1 MDFVDN
7 NIQKVQV
14 QPEDQVYAR
23 NEDIKVY
30 GKLVSMSTENVV
42 ADSEQIWDETLKKNQ
57 SDINSLTQSKFGEYL
72 PLTGGHIYGN
82 LSVAGRVDLY
92 GPLTLGDSLNIEE
105 NDFVFEGANNESL
118 TINSNGLT
126 YAFTEN
132 QSQGFNVKEGDAR
145 LNNITVIPKENND
158 TDRSV
163 SYVSPGM
170 ITVDDGN
177 NSANFTPTSIELGL
191 GDSNDE
197 THVTAKTINTNKVF
211 LTQKKAQGTV
221 TVDTS
226 ITPNL
231 IRLHQTPGRVTTIQP
246 TGIISPM
253 FQLVG
258 GTDQNVLL
266 GDGTTTGKLVK
277 DIRVNQDNVDKK
289 NTLLLMLQYID
300 GTALGTEFPAATKEL
315 AGLMTAADKTKLDDV
330 PNIYAEK
337 SKTISNITV
346 GNRPNKRGLYIA
358 IDYADRTNPGTTV
371 NIPNATTASD
381 GCMSYEDKN
390 KLDNIENTYLSLSG
404 GTLTGTLRLNDINSN
419 ENGLDINNVN
429 GIQSVDQDK
438 VSTPE
443 VWTTNGNSIPL
454 NIANG
459 IAKLD
464 QNGNIPLKNLGNI
477 DTQIALVVDKLP
489 TTDIKTNKIYLVR
502 KSETGQDNAYVEY
515 VYINNSW
522 EKLGEYTP
530 SIDLSEYSLKSQTV
544 SSAAFVANSGNTQL
558 QLTNA
563 NGSKSSVYV
572 PIAETPGVSSS
583 GQLTSGQ
590 NGFMSVSDKVKL
602 NGIAE
607 SANNY
612 VLKKATASDLGGIK
626 IGFTENSSSKNY
638 PVTLDLNDEA
648 YVHVPWT
655 DTQTDISNCVK
666 NNEDGIINGDLT
678 VNGNLST
685 SDADIV
691 INNGKLELH
700 SASDGIK
707 FVDNEDSVYISTVNG
722 SANEY
727 FATDGSIQ
735 TIPNSYLPLSG
746 GTVTGGITVDG
757 AINTKSNITTDGT
770 VTAKGF
776 VSKTV
781 KNNPYEV
788 WACNGSSI
796 NLKTIIAATAVYVH
810 GSIVESIAGSINSG
824 MTIDDPDAII
834 FNKATGSFVAKKGNA
849 YYKYWNIIDNL
860 LINNYSNYGIFT
872 ANKGIVPY
880 HNQLYRFANDNA
892 NIYIANNTGSVPIL
906 DIYIN

>member
-14 QPEDQVYAR
+14 QPEDQIYAK

-42 ADSEQIWDETLKKNQ
+42 ADSEQIWDKGLKKNQ
-57 SDINSLTQSKFGEYL
+57 SDINSVTQSKFGQYL
-72 PLTGGHIYGN
+72 PLAGGRIDGD
-82 LSVAGRVDLY
+82 LGVTGRVDLG
-92 GPLTLGDSLNIEE
+92 GPLEIGLG
-105 NDFVFEGANNESL
+105 
-118 TINSNGLT
+118 IN
-126 YAFTEN
+126 
-132 QSQGFNVKEGDAR
+132 AR
-145 LNNITVIPKENND
+145 T
-158 TDRSV
+158 
-163 SYVSPGM
+163 

-258 GTDQNVLL
+258 GTDQDVLL
-266 GDGTTTGKLVK
+266 GDGSTTDRLIKDVTAGAIQSEYNFNFTTTGN
-277 DIRVNQDNVDKK
+277 VNNFVTIK
-289 NTLLLMLQYID
+289 
-300 GTALGTEFPAATKEL
+300 AATSTT
-315 AGLMTAADKTKLDDV
+315 AGVMTAADKTKLDDV

-371 NIPNATTASD
+371 NIPNATTTSD

-390 KLDNIENTYLSLSG
+390 KLDNIENTYLPLSG
-404 GTLTGTLRLNDINSN
+404 GTLTGTLRLNDINSD

-429 GIQSVDQDK
+429 GIQSVDKHK

-489 TTDIKTNKIYLVR
+489 TTDIKTNKIYLV
-502 KSETGQDNAYVEY
+502 KKGKTGEDNAYVEY

-530 SIDLSEYSLKSQTV
+530 SIDLTGYSLKSQTV

-563 NGSKSSVYV
+563 DGSKSSVYV
-572 PIAETPGVSSS
+572 PTAEVPGVSSS

-590 NGFMSVSDKVKL
+590 NGFMSVSDKIKL
-602 NGIAE
+602 KGIAE

-612 VLKKATASDLGGIK
+612 VLKKATSSDLGGIK
-626 IGFTENSSSKNY
+626 IGFNANNTSKNY
-638 PVTLDLNDEA
+638 PITLDANNKA

-666 NNEDGIINGDLT
+666 NDEDGIINGDLT

-700 SASDGIK
+700 SGSDGIK
-707 FVDNEDSVYISTVNG
+707 FVDNEDSTYISTANG

-727 FATDGSIQ
+727 FATDGTIQ
-735 TIPNSYLPLSG
+735 TISNSYLPLSG

-776 VSKTV
+776 VSKTE
-781 KNNPYEV
+781 KNQHEV
-788 WACNGSSI
+788 WACNGGSI

-810 GSIVESIAGSINSG
+810 GSIVESIASGSINSTV
-824 MTIDDPDAII
+824 TIEDPDAIV

-849 YYKYWNIIDNL
+849 YYRYWSTIDNL
-860 LINNYSNYGIFT
+860 LISDSDKYGTFT
-872 ANKGIVPY
+872 SKRGTVPY
-880 HNQLYRFANDNA
+880 NNQLYTFANDN
-892 NIYIANNTGSVPIL
+892 NIYIANNTGSVSIL
-906 DIYIN
+906 DVY

>member
-1 MDFVDN
+1 
-7 NIQKVQV
+7 
-14 QPEDQVYAR
+14 
-23 NEDIKVY
+23 
-30 GKLVSMSTENVV
+30 MSTENVV
-42 ADSEQIWDETLKKNQ
+42 ADSEQIWDKGLKKNQ
-57 SDINSLTQSKFGEYL
+57 SDINSVTQSKFGQYL
-72 PLTGGHIYGN
+72 PLAGGRIDGD
-82 LSVAGRVDLY
+82 LGVTGRVDLG
-92 GPLTLGDSLNIEE
+92 GPLEIGLG
-105 NDFVFEGANNESL
+105 
-118 TINSNGLT
+118 IN
-126 YAFTEN
+126 
-132 QSQGFNVKEGDAR
+132 AR
-145 LNNITVIPKENND
+145 T
-158 TDRSV
+158 
-163 SYVSPGM
+163 

-258 GTDQNVLL
+258 GTDQDVLL
-266 GDGTTTGKLVK
+266 GDGSTTDRLIKDVTAGAIQSEYNFNFITTGN
-277 DIRVNQDNVDKK
+277 VNNFVTIK
-289 NTLLLMLQYID
+289 
-300 GTALGTEFPAATKEL
+300 AATSTT
-315 AGLMTAADKTKLDDV
+315 AGVMTAADKTKLDDV

-371 NIPNATTASD
+371 NIPNATTTSD

-390 KLDNIENTYLSLSG
+390 KLDNIENTYLPLSG
-404 GTLTGTLRLNDINSN
+404 GTLTGALRLNDINSD

-429 GIQSVDQDK
+429 GIQSVDEDK

-464 QNGNIPLKNLGNI
+464 QNGNIPLENLGNL

-502 KSETGQDNAYVEY
+502 KNEPGQDNAYVEY

-590 NGFMSVSDKVKL
+590 NGFMSVSDKIKL

-612 VLKKATASDLGGIK
+612 VLKKATSSDLGGIK
-626 IGFTENSSSKNY
+626 IGFNANNTSKNY
-638 PVTLDLNDEA
+638 PITLDANNKA

-666 NNEDGIINGDLT
+666 NDEDGIINGDLT

-700 SASDGIK
+700 SGSDGIK
-707 FVDNEDSVYISTVNG
+707 FVDNEDSTYISTVNG

-727 FATDGSIQ
+727 FATDGTIQ
-735 TIPNSYLPLSG
+735 TISNSYLPLSG

-776 VSKTV
+776 VSKTE
-781 KNNPYEV
+781 KNPHEV
-788 WACNGSSI
+788 WACNGNSI

-810 GSIVESIAGSINSG
+810 GSIVESIAKSINLTV
-824 MTIDDPDAII
+824 TIEDPDAIV
-834 FNKATGSFVAKKGNA
+834 FNKATGSFVAKKGDA
-849 YYKYWNIIDNL
+849 YYRYWSTIDNL
-860 LINNYSNYGIFT
+860 LISDSDKYGTFT
-872 ANKGIVPY
+872 SKRGTVPY
-880 HNQLYRFANDNA
+880 HNQLYTFANDN
-892 NIYIANNTGSVPIL
+892 NIYIANNTGSVSIL
-906 DIYIN
+906 DVY

>member
-42 ADSEQIWDETLKKNQ
+42 ADSEQIWDKGLKKNQ
-57 SDINSLTQSKFGEYL
+57 SDINSVTQSKFGQYL
-72 PLTGGHIYGN
+72 PLAGGRIDGD
-82 LSVAGRVDLY
+82 LGVTGRVDLG
-92 GPLTLGDSLNIEE
+92 GPLEIGLG
-105 NDFVFEGANNESL
+105 
-118 TINSNGLT
+118 IN
-126 YAFTEN
+126 
-132 QSQGFNVKEGDAR
+132 AR
-145 LNNITVIPKENND
+145 T
-158 TDRSV
+158 
-163 SYVSPGM
+163 

-253 FQLVG
+253 FQLVD

-266 GDGTTTGKLVK
+266 GDGSTTDRLIKDVTAAAIQSEYNFNFITTGN
-277 DIRVNQDNVDKK
+277 VNNFVTIK
-289 NTLLLMLQYID
+289 
-300 GTALGTEFPAATKEL
+300 AATSTT
-315 AGLMTAADKTKLDDV
+315 AGVMTAA
-330 PNIYAEK
+330 
-337 SKTISNITV
+337 
-346 GNRPNKRGLYIA
+346 
-358 IDYADRTNPGTTV
+358 
-371 NIPNATTASD
+371 
-381 GCMSYEDKN
+381 DKN
-390 KLDNIENTYLSLSG
+390 KLDNIENTYLPLSG
-404 GTLTGTLRLNDINSN
+404 GTLTGTLRLNDINSD

-464 QNGNIPLKNLGNI
+464 QNGNIPLENLGNL
-477 DTQIALVVDKLP
+477 DTQIALVVNQLP

-502 KSETGQDNAYVEY
+502 KNETGEDNAYIEY
-515 VYINNSW
+515 VYINGSW

-602 NGIAE
+602 DGIAE

-626 IGFTENSSSKNY
+626 IGFTENSSSKDY
-638 PVTLDLNDEA
+638 PVTLNSNDKA

-666 NNEDGIINGDLT
+666 TDESSTINADVT
-678 VNGNLST
+678 VNGKISST
-685 SDADIV
+685 DANIV
-691 INNGKLELH
+691 INSGKLELH
-700 SASDGIK
+700 EGSNGINFIGGDDSSYISASGGK
-707 FVDNEDSVYISTVNG
+707 S
-722 SANEY
+722 NEY

-776 VSKTV
+776 VSKTE
-781 KNNPYEV
+781 KNPHEV
-788 WACNGSSI
+788 WACNGGSI
-796 NLKTIIAATAVYVH
+796 NLKTLIAATAVYVH
-810 GSIVESIAGSINSG
+810 GSIVESIAGSINSTV
-824 MTIDDPDAII
+824 TIEDPDAII
-834 FNKATGSFVAKKGNA
+834 FNKATGSFVAKKGNG
-849 YYKYWNIIDNL
+849 YYRYWSVIDNL
-860 LINNYSNYGIFT
+860 LISDSDKYGFLT
-872 ANKGIVPY
+872 TKRGIVPY
-880 HNQLYRFANDNA
+880 HKQLYMFANDNV
-892 NIYIANNTGSVPIL
+892 NIYIANNTGSVSIL
-906 DIYIN
+906 DVYIN

>member
-7 NIQKVQV
+7 NIQKVQM
-14 QPEDQVYAR
+14 QPKDQVYAR

-42 ADSEQIWDETLKKNQ
+42 ADSEQIWDKGLKKNQ
-57 SDINSLTQSKFGEYL
+57 SYINSVTQSKFGEYL
-72 PLTGGHIYGN
+72 PLAGGRIDGN
-82 LSVAGRVDLY
+82 LGVTGRVDLG
-92 GPLTLGDSLNIEE
+92 GPLEIGLG
-105 NDFVFEGANNESL
+105 
-118 TINSNGLT
+118 IN
-126 YAFTEN
+126 
-132 QSQGFNVKEGDAR
+132 AR
-145 LNNITVIPKENND
+145 T
-158 TDRSV
+158 
-163 SYVSPGM
+163 

-191 GDSNDE
+191 GDSNVN
-197 THVTAKTINTNKVF
+197 THISAQEIITDKISVTAALPSIIYDV
-211 LTQKKAQGTV
+211 
-221 TVDTS
+221 S
-226 ITPNL
+226 ITSDRIQISKGSDTLEYTIIRPSGILTNGS
-231 IRLHQTPGRVTTIQP
+231 IRLKN
-246 TGIISPM
+246 
-253 FQLVG
+253 
-258 GTDQNVLL
+258 GTDQDVLL
-266 GDGTTTGKLVK
+266 GDGSTTDRLIKDVTAAAIQSEYNFDFITTGN
-277 DIRVNQDNVDKK
+277 VNKFVTIK
-289 NTLLLMLQYID
+289 
-300 GTALGTEFPAATKEL
+300 AATSTT
-315 AGLMTAADKTKLDDV
+315 AGVMTAADKKALD
-330 PNIYAEK
+330 
-337 SKTISNITV
+337 
-346 GNRPNKRGLYIA
+346 
-358 IDYADRTNPGTTV
+358 
-371 NIPNATTASD
+371 NIPNTYANKNEAITNITITQNENTSGIEMFCDYAGSRVGEMTAIDNATSTVD
-381 GCMSYEDKN
+381 GLMSSEDKV
-390 KLDNIENTYLSLSG
+390 KLDNVAKTYLPLSG
-404 GTLTGTLRLNDINSN
+404 GTLTGTLRLNDINSD

-438 VSTPE
+438 VLTPE

-502 KSETGQDNAYVEY
+502 KNETGQDNAYIEY

-522 EKLGEYTP
+522 EKFGEYTP

-544 SSAAFVANSGNTQL
+544 SQAAFVANSGNTQL

-583 GQLTSGQ
+583 GQLISGQ

-602 NGIAE
+602 DGIAE

-638 PVTLDLNDEA
+638 PVTLDLNGEA

-666 NNEDGIINGDLT
+666 NDEDGIINGDLT

-685 SDADIV
+685 SNADIV
-691 INNGKLELH
+691 IDSGKLELH

-707 FVDNEDSVYISTVNG
+707 FVSNEDSVYISKING

-735 TIPNSYLPLSG
+735 TIQNNYLPLSG
-746 GTVTGGITVDG
+746 GTVTGGITVNG

-776 VSKTV
+776 VSKTE
-781 KNNPYEV
+781 KNPHEV
-788 WACNGSSI
+788 WACNGGSI
-796 NLKTIIAATAVYVH
+796 NLKTIIASTAVYVH
-810 GSIVESIAGSINSG
+810 GSIVESIAGSINLG
-824 MTIDDPDAII
+824 VTIEDPDAII
-834 FNKATGSFVAKKGNA
+834 FNKATGSFVAKKNNG
-849 YYKYWNIIDNL
+849 YYRYWNTVDNL
-860 LINNYSNYGIFT
+860 LINDQHKYGTFV
-872 ANKGIVPY
+872 ASRGIVPY
-880 HNQLYRFANDNA
+880 HKQLYIFANDNA
-892 NIYIANNTGSVPIL
+892 NIYIADNTGSISTL

>member
-42 ADSEQIWDETLKKNQ
+42 ADSEQIWDKGLKKNQ
-57 SDINSLTQSKFGEYL
+57 SDINSVTQSKFGQYL
-72 PLTGGHIYGN
+72 PLAGGRIDGD
-82 LSVAGRVDLY
+82 LGVTGRVDLG
-92 GPLTLGDSLNIEE
+92 GPLEIGLG
-105 NDFVFEGANNESL
+105 
-118 TINSNGLT
+118 INAST
-126 YAFTEN
+126 
-132 QSQGFNVKEGDAR
+132 
-145 LNNITVIPKENND
+145 
-158 TDRSV
+158 
-163 SYVSPGM
+163 

-258 GTDQNVLL
+258 GTDQDVLL
-266 GDGTTTGKLVK
+266 GDGSTTDRLIKDVTAGAIQSEYNFNFITTGN
-277 DIRVNQDNVDKK
+277 VNNFVTIK
-289 NTLLLMLQYID
+289 
-300 GTALGTEFPAATKEL
+300 AATSTT
-315 AGLMTAADKTKLDDV
+315 AGVMTAADKTKLDDV

-371 NIPNATTASD
+371 NIPNATTTSD

-390 KLDNIENTYLSLSG
+390 KLDNIENTYLPLSG
-404 GTLTGTLRLNDINSN
+404 GTLTGTLRLNDINSD

-429 GIQSVDQDK
+429 GIQSVDNDK

-443 VWTTNGNSIPL
+443 VWATNGNSIPL

-464 QNGNIPLKNLGNI
+464 QNGNIPLENLGNL

-502 KSETGQDNAYVEY
+502 KNEPGQDNAYVEY

-590 NGFMSVSDKVKL
+590 NGFMSVSDKIKL

-612 VLKKATASDLGGIK
+612 VLKKATSSDLGGIK
-626 IGFTENSSSKNY
+626 IGFNANNTSKNY
-638 PVTLDLNDEA
+638 PITLDANDKA

-666 NNEDGIINGDLT
+666 TDQSSTINADVT
-678 VNGNLST
+678 VNGKISST
-685 SDADIV
+685 DANIV
-691 INNGKLELH
+691 INSGKLELH
-700 SASDGIK
+700 EGSYGINFTGGDK
-707 FVDNEDSVYISTVNG
+707 SSYISALG
-722 SANEY
+722 GKSNEY
-727 FATDGSIQ
+727 FATDGTIQ

-776 VSKTV
+776 VSKTE
-781 KNNPYEV
+781 KKQHEV
-788 WACNGSSI
+788 WACNGNSI
-796 NLKTIIAATAVYVH
+796 NLKTLIAATAVYVH
-810 GSIVESIAGSINSG
+810 GSIVESIASGSINS
-824 MTIDDPDAII
+824 TVTVEDPDAIV
-834 FNKATGSFVAKKGNA
+834 FNKATGSFLAKKGNG
-849 YYKYWNIIDNL
+849 YYRYWSTIDNL
-860 LINNYSNYGIFT
+860 LISYSNKYGTFT
-872 ANKGIVPY
+872 SKRGTVPY
-880 HNQLYRFANDNA
+880 HNQLYMFANDN
-892 NIYIANNTGSVPIL
+892 NIYIANNTGSVSIL

>member
-14 QPEDQVYAR
+14 QPEDQIYAK

-42 ADSEQIWDETLKKNQ
+42 ADSEQIWDKGLKKNQ
-57 SDINSLTQSKFGEYL
+57 SDINSVTQSKFGQYL
-72 PLTGGHIYGN
+72 PLAGGRIDGD
-82 LSVAGRVDLY
+82 LGVTGRVDLG
-92 GPLTLGDSLNIEE
+92 GPLEIGLG
-105 NDFVFEGANNESL
+105 
-118 TINSNGLT
+118 IN
-126 YAFTEN
+126 
-132 QSQGFNVKEGDAR
+132 AR
-145 LNNITVIPKENND
+145 T
-158 TDRSV
+158 
-163 SYVSPGM
+163 

-197 THVTAKTINTNKVF
+197 THVTAKTINTNEV
-211 LTQKKAQGTV
+211 LLRQSKAHGTATIV
-221 TVDTS
+221 TSV
-226 ITPNL
+226 TPGL
-231 IRLHQTPGRVTTIQP
+231 IKLSQTPGSARHVTTIQP
-246 TGIISPM
+246 IGISSAM
-253 FQLVG
+253 FKVTD
-258 GTDQNVLL
+258 GTDQDVLL
-266 GDGTTTGKLVK
+266 GDGSTTDRLIKDVTAAAIQSEYNFNFITTGS
-277 DIRVNQDNVDKK
+277 VNKFVTIK
-289 NTLLLMLQYID
+289 
-300 GTALGTEFPAATKEL
+300 AATSTT
-315 AGLMTAADKTKLDDV
+315 AGVMTAADKTKLDDV

-371 NIPNATTASD
+371 NIPNATTTSD

-390 KLDNIENTYLSLSG
+390 KLDNIENTYLPLSG
-404 GTLTGTLRLNDINSN
+404 GTLTGALRLNDISSD

-502 KSETGQDNAYVEY
+502 KNEPGQDNAYVEY

-590 NGFMSVSDKVKL
+590 NGFMSVSDKIKL
-602 NGIAE
+602 NGIEE

-612 VLKKATASDLGGIK
+612 VLKKATSSDLGGIK
-626 IGFTENSSSKNY
+626 IGFNADNTSKNY
-638 PVTLDLNDEA
+638 PITLNANNKA

-666 NNEDGIINGDLT
+666 NDEDGIINGDLT

-700 SASDGIK
+700 SGSDGIK
-707 FVDNEDSVYISTVNG
+707 FVNNEDSTYISTVNG

-727 FATDGSIQ
+727 FATDGTIQ
-735 TIPNSYLPLSG
+735 TISNSYLPLSG

-776 VSKTV
+776 VSKTE
-781 KNNPYEV
+781 KNPHEV
-788 WACNGSSI
+788 WACNGNSI
-796 NLKTIIAATAVYVH
+796 NLKTLIAATAVYVH
-810 GSIVESIAGSINSG
+810 GSIVESIASGSINSVV
-824 MTIDDPDAII
+824 TIEDPDAIV
-834 FNKATGSFVAKKGNA
+834 FNKATGSFLAKKGNE
-849 YYKYWNIIDNL
+849 YYRYWETIDNL
-860 LINNYSNYGIFT
+860 LISDSDKYGFLT
-872 ANKGIVPY
+872 TKRGTVPY
-880 HNQLYRFANDNA
+880 HKQLYIFANDNV
-892 NIYIANNTGSVPIL
+892 NIYIANNTGSVSIL
-906 DIYIN
+906 DVYIN

>member
-14 QPEDQVYAR
+14 QPKDQVYAR

-42 ADSEQIWDETLKKNQ
+42 ADSEQIWDKGLKKNQ
-57 SDINSLTQSKFGEYL
+57 SDINYVTQSKFGQYL
-72 PLTGGHIYGN
+72 PLAGGRIDGD
-82 LSVAGRVDLY
+82 LGVTGRVDLG
-92 GPLTLGDSLNIEE
+92 GPLEIGLG
-105 NDFVFEGANNESL
+105 
-118 TINSNGLT
+118 IN
-126 YAFTEN
+126 
-132 QSQGFNVKEGDAR
+132 AR
-145 LNNITVIPKENND
+145 T
-158 TDRSV
+158 
-163 SYVSPGM
+163 

-177 NSANFTPTSIELGL
+177 NSANFTPTSIELSM
-191 GDSNDE
+191 GDDSVD

-231 IRLHQTPGRVTTIQP
+231 IRLHQTPGGITTIQP

-253 FQLVG
+253 FKLAG
-258 GTDQNVLL
+258 GTDKQVLL
-266 GDGTTTGKLVK
+266 GDGGTTDRLIKDVTAAAIQSEYNFDFITTGNVNNFVTIKGATTT
-277 DIRVNQDNVDKK
+277 
-289 NTLLLMLQYID
+289 
-300 GTALGTEFPAATKEL
+300 TAGV
-315 AGLMTAADKTKLDDV
+315 MTAADKTKLDDV

-371 NIPNATTASD
+371 NIPNATTTSD

-390 KLDNIENTYLSLSG
+390 RLDNIKYTYLPLSG
-404 GTLTGTLRLNDINSN
+404 GTLTGTLRLNDINSD

-438 VSTPE
+438 VLTPE
-443 VWTTNGNSIPL
+443 VWTTDGNSIPL

-502 KSETGQDNAYVEY
+502 KSETGEDNAYIEY

-530 SIDLSEYSLKSQTV
+530 SIDLSKYSLKSQTV
-544 SSAAFVANSGNTQL
+544 SSATFVVNSGNTQL

-563 NGSKSSVYV
+563 DNSKNTISV
-572 PIAETPGVSSS
+572 PLAEGPDISADH
-583 GQLTSGQ
+583 LTRGQ
-590 NGFMSVSDKVKL
+590 NGFMSASDKTKL
-602 NGIAE
+602 DGIDE

-612 VLKKATASDLGGIK
+612 VLKKATSSDLGGIK
-626 IGFTENSSSKNY
+626 IGFTGNSSSKNY
-638 PVTLDLNDEA
+638 PVTLDSNDEA

-666 NNEDGIINGDLT
+666 TDQSSTINADVT
-678 VNGNLST
+678 VNGKISST
-685 SDADIV
+685 DADIV
-691 INNGKLELH
+691 IDSGILILHEGSNGINFTGGDD
-700 SASDGIK
+700 STYIAASGGK
-707 FVDNEDSVYISTVNG
+707 S
-722 SANEY
+722 NEY
-727 FATDGSIQ
+727 FAADGSIQ

-746 GTVTGGITVDG
+746 GTVTGGITVNG

-776 VSKTV
+776 VSKTE
-781 KNNPYEV
+781 KNPHEV
-788 WACNGSSI
+788 WACNGGSI

-810 GSIVESIAGSINSG
+810 GSIVESIAGSINQTI
-824 MTIDDPDAII
+824 TIDDPDAII
-834 FNKATGSFVAKKGNA
+834 FNKATGSFVAKRDNG
-849 YYKYWNIIDNL
+849 YYRYWNTINNL
-860 LINNYSNYGIFT
+860 LISSSDKYGTFIAKLGT
-872 ANKGIVPY
+872 VPY
-880 HNQLYRFANDNA
+880 HKQLYIFDNDNA
-892 NIYIANNTGSVPIL
+892 NIYIADNTGSVPTL
-906 DIYIN
+906 DIYVN

>member
-42 ADSEQIWDETLKKNQ
+42 ADSEQIWDKGLKKNQ
-57 SDINSLTQSKFGEYL
+57 SDINSVTQSKFGQYL
-72 PLTGGHIYGN
+72 PLTGGRIDGN
-82 LSVAGRVDLY
+82 LGVTGRVDLG
-92 GPLTLGDSLNIEE
+92 GPLEIGLG
-105 NDFVFEGANNESL
+105 
-118 TINSNGLT
+118 IN
-126 YAFTEN
+126 
-132 QSQGFNVKEGDAR
+132 AR
-145 LNNITVIPKENND
+145 T
-158 TDRSV
+158 
-163 SYVSPGM
+163 

-253 FQLVG
+253 FQLDG
-258 GTDQNVLL
+258 GTDQDVLL
-266 GDGTTTGKLVK
+266 GDGSTTDRLIKDVTAGAIQSEYNFNFITTGN
-277 DIRVNQDNVDKK
+277 VNNFVTIK
-289 NTLLLMLQYID
+289 
-300 GTALGTEFPAATKEL
+300 AATSTT
-315 AGLMTAADKTKLDDV
+315 AGVMTAADKTKLDDV

-371 NIPNATTASD
+371 NIPNATTTSD

-390 KLDNIENTYLSLSG
+390 KLDNIENTYLPLSG
-404 GTLTGTLRLNDINSN
+404 GTLTGALRLNDINSD

-429 GIQSVDQDK
+429 GIQSVDEDK

-464 QNGNIPLKNLGNI
+464 QNGNIPLENLGNL

-502 KSETGQDNAYVEY
+502 KNEPGQDNAYVEY

-590 NGFMSVSDKVKL
+590 NGFMSVSDKIKL

-612 VLKKATASDLGGIK
+612 VLKKATSSDLGGIK
-626 IGFTENSSSKNY
+626 IGFNADNTSKNY
-638 PVTLDLNDEA
+638 PITLDANNKA

-666 NNEDGIINGDLT
+666 NDEDGIINGDLT

-700 SASDGIK
+700 SGSDGIK
-707 FVDNEDSVYISTVNG
+707 FVDNEDSTYISTVNG

-727 FATDGSIQ
+727 FATDGTIQ
-735 TIPNSYLPLSG
+735 TISNSYLPLSG

-776 VSKTV
+776 VSKTE
-781 KNNPYEV
+781 KNQHEV
-788 WACNGSSI
+788 WACNGGSI

-810 GSIVESIAGSINSG
+810 GSIVESIAKSINLTV
-824 MTIDDPDAII
+824 TIEDPDAIV
-834 FNKATGSFVAKKGNA
+834 FNKATGSFVAKKGDA
-849 YYKYWNIIDNL
+849 YYRYWSTIDNL
-860 LINNYSNYGIFT
+860 LISDSDKYGTFT
-872 ANKGIVPY
+872 SKRGTVPY
-880 HNQLYRFANDNA
+880 HNQLYTFANDN
-892 NIYIANNTGSVPIL
+892 NIYIANNTGSVSIL
-906 DIYIN
+906 DVY

>member
-42 ADSEQIWDETLKKNQ
+42 ADSEQIWDKGLKKNQ
-57 SDINSLTQSKFGEYL
+57 SDINSVTQSKFGQYL
-72 PLTGGHIYGN
+72 PLAGGRIDGD
-82 LSVAGRVDLY
+82 LGVTGRVDLG
-92 GPLTLGDSLNIEE
+92 GPLEIGLG
-105 NDFVFEGANNESL
+105 
-118 TINSNGLT
+118 INAST
-126 YAFTEN
+126 
-132 QSQGFNVKEGDAR
+132 
-145 LNNITVIPKENND
+145 
-158 TDRSV
+158 
-163 SYVSPGM
+163 

-258 GTDQNVLL
+258 GTDQDVLL
-266 GDGTTTGKLVK
+266 GDGSTTDRLIKDVTAGAIQSEYNFNFITTGN
-277 DIRVNQDNVDKK
+277 VNNFVTIK
-289 NTLLLMLQYID
+289 
-300 GTALGTEFPAATKEL
+300 AATSTT
-315 AGLMTAADKTKLDDV
+315 AGVMTAADKTKLDDV

-371 NIPNATTASD
+371 NIPNATTTSD

-390 KLDNIENTYLSLSG
+390 KLDNIENTYLPLSG
-404 GTLTGTLRLNDINSN
+404 GTLTGTLRLNDINSD

-429 GIQSVDQDK
+429 GIQSVDNDK

-443 VWTTNGNSIPL
+443 VWATNGNSIPL

-464 QNGNIPLKNLGNI
+464 QNGNIPLENLGNL

-502 KSETGQDNAYVEY
+502 KNEPGQDNAYVEY

-590 NGFMSVSDKVKL
+590 NGFMSVSDKIKL

-612 VLKKATASDLGGIK
+612 VLKKATSSDLGGIK
-626 IGFTENSSSKNY
+626 IGFNANNTSKNY
-638 PVTLDLNDEA
+638 PITLDANDKA

-666 NNEDGIINGDLT
+666 TDQSSTINADVT
-678 VNGNLST
+678 VNGKISST
-685 SDADIV
+685 DANIV
-691 INNGKLELH
+691 INSGKLELH
-700 SASDGIK
+700 EGSYGIN
-707 FVDNEDSVYISTVNG
+707 FTGGDESSYISALG
-722 SANEY
+722 GKSNEY
-727 FATDGSIQ
+727 FATDGTIQ

-776 VSKTV
+776 VSKTE
-781 KNNPYEV
+781 KKQHEV
-788 WACNGSSI
+788 WACNGNSI
-796 NLKTIIAATAVYVH
+796 NLKTLIAATAVYVH
-810 GSIVESIAGSINSG
+810 GSIVESIASGSINS
-824 MTIDDPDAII
+824 TVTVEDPDAIV
-834 FNKATGSFVAKKGNA
+834 FNKATGSFLAKKGNG
-849 YYKYWNIIDNL
+849 YYRYWSTIDNL
-860 LINNYSNYGIFT
+860 LISYSNKYGTFT
-872 ANKGIVPY
+872 SKRGTVPY
-880 HNQLYRFANDNA
+880 HNQLYMFANDN
-892 NIYIANNTGSVPIL
+892 NIYIANNTGSVSIL

>member
-42 ADSEQIWDETLKKNQ
+42 ADSEQIWDKNLKKNQ
-57 SDINSLTQSKFGEYL
+57 SDINSVTQSKFGEYL
-72 PLTGGHIYGN
+72 PLAGGRIDGN
-82 LSVAGRVDLY
+82 LGVTGRVDLG
-92 GPLTLGDSLNIEE
+92 GPLEIGLG
-105 NDFVFEGANNESL
+105 
-118 TINSNGLT
+118 IN
-126 YAFTEN
+126 
-132 QSQGFNVKEGDAR
+132 AR
-145 LNNITVIPKENND
+145 T
-158 TDRSV
+158 
-163 SYVSPGM
+163 

-191 GDSNDE
+191 GDSNVK
-197 THVTAKTINTNKVF
+197 THISAQEIITDKISVTAALPSTTYDVY
-211 LTQKKAQGTV
+211 
-221 TVDTS
+221 
-226 ITPNL
+226 ITPNMIQMSKGNNTL
-231 IRLHQTPGRVTTIQP
+231 EYTVIRPSGILTNGSIRLKN
-246 TGIISPM
+246 
-253 FQLVG
+253 
-258 GTDQNVLL
+258 GTDQDVLL
-266 GDGTTTGKLVK
+266 GDGSTTDRLIKDVTAAAIQSEYNFNFITTGN
-277 DIRVNQDNVDKK
+277 VNNFVTIK
-289 NTLLLMLQYID
+289 
-300 GTALGTEFPAATKEL
+300 AATSTT
-315 AGLMTAADKTKLDDV
+315 AGVMTAADKAKLDDV

-404 GTLTGTLRLNDINSN
+404 GTLTGTLRLNDINSD

-638 PVTLDLNDEA
+638 PVTLDSNDEA

-666 NNEDGIINGDLT
+666 NDEDGIINGDLT
-678 VNGNLST
+678 VNGNLSAN
-685 SDADIV
+685 DADIV
-691 INNGKLELH
+691 INSGKLELH

-781 KNNPYEV
+781 KNNPHEV
-788 WACNGSSI
+788 WACNGGSI
-796 NLKTIIAATAVYVH
+796 NLKILIAAIAVYVH
-810 GSIVESIAGSINSG
+810 GSIVESIAGSINPNI
-824 MTIDDPDAII
+824 TIDDPDAII
-834 FNKATGSFVAKKGNA
+834 FNKATGSFVAKKGNG
-849 YYKYWNIIDNL
+849 YYKYWNTIDNL
-860 LINNYSNYGIFT
+860 LINDYSKYGIFT
-872 ANKGIVPY
+872 VGKGIVPY
-880 HNQLYRFANDNA
+880 HNQLYRFANDDS
-892 NIYIANNTGSVPIL
+892 NIYIANNAGSVPIL

>member
-42 ADSEQIWDETLKKNQ
+42 ADSEQIWDKGLKKNQ
-57 SDINSLTQSKFGEYL
+57 SDINSVTQSKFGQYL
-72 PLTGGHIYGN
+72 PLAGGRIDGD
-82 LSVAGRVDLY
+82 LGVTGRVNLG
-92 GPLTLGDSLNIEE
+92 GPLEIGLG
-105 NDFVFEGANNESL
+105 
-118 TINSNGLT
+118 IN
-126 YAFTEN
+126 
-132 QSQGFNVKEGDAR
+132 AR
-145 LNNITVIPKENND
+145 T
-158 TDRSV
+158 
-163 SYVSPGM
+163 

-177 NSANFTPTSIELGL
+177 NSANFTPTSIELGMHNSAV
-191 GDSNDE
+191 D
-197 THVTAKTINTNKVF
+197 THVTAKTINTNKVL
-211 LTQKKAQGTV
+211 LTQSKGQGTQ
-221 TVDTS
+221 TIDTS
-226 ITPNL
+226 ITPGL

-246 TGIISPM
+246 TGIISHM
-253 FQLVG
+253 FQLAS
-258 GTDQNVLL
+258 GTDQDVLL
-266 GDGTTTGKLVK
+266 GDGSTTDRLIKDVTAAAIQSEYNFNFITTGN
-277 DIRVNQDNVDKK
+277 VNNFVTIK
-289 NTLLLMLQYID
+289 
-300 GTALGTEFPAATKEL
+300 AATSTT
-315 AGLMTAADKTKLDDV
+315 AGVMTAADKAKLDD
-330 PNIYAEK
+330 
-337 SKTISNITV
+337 
-346 GNRPNKRGLYIA
+346 
-358 IDYADRTNPGTTV
+358 
-371 NIPNATTASD
+371 
-381 GCMSYEDKN
+381 
-390 KLDNIENTYLSLSG
+390 IENTYLSLSG
-404 GTLTGTLRLNDINSN
+404 GTLTGTLRLNDINSDG
-419 ENGLDINNVN
+419 NGLDINNVN

-438 VSTPE
+438 VLTPE

-489 TTDIKTNKIYLVR
+489 TIDIKTNKIYLVR
-502 KSETGQDNAYVEY
+502 KSKTGEDNAYVEY

-602 NGIAE
+602 DGIAE

-626 IGFTENSSSKNY
+626 IGFTANSSSKNY
-638 PVTLDLNDEA
+638 PVTLNSNDKA

-666 NNEDGIINGDLT
+666 TDESSTINADVT
-678 VNGNLST
+678 VNGKISST
-685 SDADIV
+685 DANIV
-691 INNGKLELH
+691 INSGKLELH
-700 SASDGIK
+700 EGSNGINFIGGDDSSYISASGGK
-707 FVDNEDSVYISTVNG
+707 S
-722 SANEY
+722 NEY

-776 VSKTV
+776 VSKTE
-781 KNNPYEV
+781 KNPHEV
-788 WACNGSSI
+788 WACNGGSI
-796 NLKTIIAATAVYVH
+796 NLKTLIAATAVYVH
-810 GSIVESIAGSINSG
+810 GSIVESIAGSINSTV
-824 MTIDDPDAII
+824 TIEDPDAII
-834 FNKATGSFVAKKGNA
+834 FNKATGSFVAKQGNG
-849 YYKYWNIIDNL
+849 YYRYWSTTNNL
-860 LINNYSNYGIFT
+860 LISDSGKYGFLT
-872 ANKGIVPY
+872 AKRGIVPY
-880 HNQLYRFANDNA
+880 HKQLYMFANDNV
-892 NIYIANNTGSVPIL
+892 NIYIANNTGSVSIL
-906 DIYIN
+906 DVYIN

>member
-14 QPEDQVYAR
+14 QPKDQVYAR

-42 ADSEQIWDETLKKNQ
+42 ADSEQIWDKGLKKNQ
-57 SDINSLTQSKFGEYL
+57 SDINSVTQSKFGQYL
-72 PLTGGHIYGN
+72 PLAGGRIDGD
-82 LSVAGRVDLY
+82 LGVTGRVDLG
-92 GPLTLGDSLNIEE
+92 GPLEIGLG
-105 NDFVFEGANNESL
+105 
-118 TINSNGLT
+118 IN
-126 YAFTEN
+126 
-132 QSQGFNVKEGDAR
+132 AR
-145 LNNITVIPKENND
+145 T
-158 TDRSV
+158 
-163 SYVSPGM
+163 

-177 NSANFTPTSIELGL
+177 NSASFTPTSIELGMHNSAV
-191 GDSNDE
+191 D
-197 THVTAKTINTNKVF
+197 THVTAKTINTNKVL
-211 LTQKKAQGTV
+211 LTQSKGQGTQ
-221 TVDTS
+221 TIDTS
-226 ITPNL
+226 ITPGL

-246 TGIISPM
+246 TGIISHM
-253 FQLVG
+253 FQLAG
-258 GTDQNVLL
+258 GTDQDVLL

-315 AGLMTAADKTKLDDV
+315 AGLMTAADKAKLDD
-330 PNIYAEK
+330 
-337 SKTISNITV
+337 
-346 GNRPNKRGLYIA
+346 
-358 IDYADRTNPGTTV
+358 
-371 NIPNATTASD
+371 
-381 GCMSYEDKN
+381 
-390 KLDNIENTYLSLSG
+390 IENTYLSLSG
-404 GTLTGTLRLNDINSN
+404 GTLTGILRLNDINSD

-438 VSTPE
+438 VLTPE

-489 TTDIKTNKIYLVR
+489 TIDIKTNKIYLVR
-502 KSETGQDNAYVEY
+502 KSKTGEDNAYVEY

-626 IGFTENSSSKNY
+626 IGFTANSSSKDY
-638 PVTLDLNDEA
+638 PVTLNSNDKA

-666 NNEDGIINGDLT
+666 TDESSTINADVT
-678 VNGNLST
+678 VNGKISST
-685 SDADIV
+685 DANIV
-691 INNGKLELH
+691 IDSGKLELH
-700 SASDGIK
+700 EGSNGINFIGGDDSSYISASGGK
-707 FVDNEDSVYISTVNG
+707 P
-722 SANEY
+722 NEY
-727 FATDGSIQ
+727 FAADGSIQ

-770 VTAKGF
+770 VTAKDF
-776 VSKTV
+776 VSKTE
-781 KNNPYEV
+781 KNPHEV
-788 WACNGSSI
+788 WACNGGSI
-796 NLKTIIAATAVYVH
+796 NLKTLIAATAVYVH
-810 GSIVESIAGSINSG
+810 GSIVESIAGSINSTV
-824 MTIDDPDAII
+824 TIEDPDAII
-834 FNKATGSFVAKKGNA
+834 FNKATGSFVAKQGNG
-849 YYKYWNIIDNL
+849 YYRYWSTTNNL
-860 LINNYSNYGIFT
+860 LISDSGKYGFLT
-872 ANKGIVPY
+872 AKRGIVPY
-880 HNQLYRFANDNA
+880 HKQLYMFANDNV
-892 NIYIANNTGSVPIL
+892 NIYIANNTGSVSIL
-906 DIYIN
+906 DVYIN

>member
-42 ADSEQIWDETLKKNQ
+42 ADSEQIWDKGLKKNQ
-57 SDINSLTQSKFGEYL
+57 SDINSVTQSKFGQYL
-72 PLTGGHIYGN
+72 PLAGGRIDGD
-82 LSVAGRVDLY
+82 LGVTGRVDLG
-92 GPLTLGDSLNIEE
+92 GPLEIGLG
-105 NDFVFEGANNESL
+105 
-118 TINSNGLT
+118 IN
-126 YAFTEN
+126 
-132 QSQGFNVKEGDAR
+132 AR
-145 LNNITVIPKENND
+145 T
-158 TDRSV
+158 
-163 SYVSPGM
+163 

-177 NSANFTPTSIELGL
+177 NSANFTPTSIELGMHNSAV
-191 GDSNDE
+191 D
-197 THVTAKTINTNKVF
+197 THVTAKTINTNKVL
-211 LTQKKAQGTV
+211 LTQSKGQGTQ
-221 TVDTS
+221 TIDTS
-226 ITPNL
+226 ITPGL

-246 TGIISPM
+246 TGIISHM
-253 FQLVG
+253 FQLAG
-258 GTDQNVLL
+258 GTDQDVLL

-315 AGLMTAADKTKLDDV
+315 AGLMTAADKAKLDD
-330 PNIYAEK
+330 
-337 SKTISNITV
+337 
-346 GNRPNKRGLYIA
+346 
-358 IDYADRTNPGTTV
+358 
-371 NIPNATTASD
+371 
-381 GCMSYEDKN
+381 
-390 KLDNIENTYLSLSG
+390 IENTYLSLSG
-404 GTLTGTLRLNDINSN
+404 GTLTGTLRLNDINSDG
-419 ENGLDINNVN
+419 NGLDINNVN

-438 VSTPE
+438 VLTPE

-489 TTDIKTNKIYLVR
+489 TIDIKTNKIYLVR
-502 KSETGQDNAYVEY
+502 KSKTGEDNAYVEY
-515 VYINNSW
+515 VYINGSW
-522 EKLGEYTP
+522 EKLGEYAP

-572 PIAETPGVSSS
+572 PIAETQGISSS
-583 GQLTSGQ
+583 GQLTNGQ

-602 NGIAE
+602 DGIAE

-626 IGFTENSSSKNY
+626 IGFTANSSSKDY
-638 PVTLDLNDEA
+638 PVTLNSNDEA

-666 NNEDGIINGDLT
+666 TDESSTINADVT
-678 VNGNLST
+678 VNGKISST
-685 SDADIV
+685 DANIV
-691 INNGKLELH
+691 INSGKLELH
-700 SASDGIK
+700 EGSNGINFIGGDDSSYISASGGK
-707 FVDNEDSVYISTVNG
+707 S
-722 SANEY
+722 NEY

-776 VSKTV
+776 VSKTE
-781 KNNPYEV
+781 KNPHEV
-788 WACNGSSI
+788 WACNGGSI
-796 NLKTIIAATAVYVH
+796 NLKTLIAATAVYVH
-810 GSIVESIAGSINSG
+810 GSIVESIAGSINSTV
-824 MTIDDPDAII
+824 TIEDPDAII
-834 FNKATGSFVAKKGNA
+834 FNKATGSFVAKKGNG
-849 YYKYWNIIDNL
+849 YYRYWSVIDNL
-860 LINNYSNYGIFT
+860 LISDSDKYGFLT
-872 ANKGIVPY
+872 TKRGIVPY
-880 HNQLYRFANDNA
+880 HKQLYMFANDNV
-892 NIYIANNTGSVPIL
+892 NIYIANNTGSVSIL
-906 DIYIN
+906 DVYIN

>member
-7 NIQKVQV
+7 NIQKAQV
-14 QPEDQVYAR
+14 QPKDQVYAR

-30 GKLVSMSTENVV
+30 GKLVSMSTENAV
-42 ADSEQIWDETLKKNQ
+42 ADSEQIWDKILKKNQ
-57 SDINSLTQSKFGEYL
+57 SDINSVTQSKFGEYL
-72 PLTGGHIYGN
+72 PLAGGRIDGN
-82 LSVAGRVDLY
+82 LGVTGRVDLG
-92 GPLTLGDSLNIEE
+92 GPLEIGLG
-105 NDFVFEGANNESL
+105 
-118 TINSNGLT
+118 INAST
-126 YAFTEN
+126 
-132 QSQGFNVKEGDAR
+132 
-145 LNNITVIPKENND
+145 
-158 TDRSV
+158 
-163 SYVSPGM
+163 

-191 GDSNDE
+191 GDSNVN
-197 THVTAKTINTNKVF
+197 THISAQEIITDKISVTAALPSIIYDV
-211 LTQKKAQGTV
+211 
-221 TVDTS
+221 S
-226 ITPNL
+226 ITSDRIQISKDSDTLEYTIIRPSGIITNGS
-231 IRLHQTPGRVTTIQP
+231 IRLKN
-246 TGIISPM
+246 
-253 FQLVG
+253 
-258 GTDQNVLL
+258 GTDQDVLL
-266 GDGTTTGKLVK
+266 GDGSTTDRLIKDVTAAAIQSEYNFDFITTGN
-277 DIRVNQDNVDKK
+277 VNNFVTIK
-289 NTLLLMLQYID
+289 
-300 GTALGTEFPAATKEL
+300 AATSTT
-315 AGLMTAADKTKLDDV
+315 AGVMTAADKKALD
-330 PNIYAEK
+330 
-337 SKTISNITV
+337 
-346 GNRPNKRGLYIA
+346 
-358 IDYADRTNPGTTV
+358 
-371 NIPNATTASD
+371 NIPNTYANKNEAITNITITQNENTSGIEMFCDYAGSRVGEMTAIDNATSTVD
-381 GCMSYEDKN
+381 GLMSSEDKV
-390 KLDNIENTYLSLSG
+390 KLDNVAKTYLPLSG
-404 GTLTGTLRLNDINSN
+404 GTLTGTLRLNDINSD

-438 VSTPE
+438 VLTPE

-502 KSETGQDNAYVEY
+502 KNETGQDNAYIEY

-522 EKLGEYTP
+522 EKFGEYTP

-544 SSAAFVANSGNTQL
+544 SQAAFVANSGNTQL

-583 GQLTSGQ
+583 GQLISGQ
-590 NGFMSVSDKVKL
+590 NGFMSVYDKIKL
-602 NGIAE
+602 DGIAE

-626 IGFTENSSSKNY
+626 IGFTGNSSSKNY
-638 PVTLDLNDEA
+638 PVTLDLNGKA

-685 SDADIV
+685 SNADIV
-691 INNGKLELH
+691 IDSGKLELH

-707 FVDNEDSVYISTVNG
+707 FVDNEDSVYISTING

-735 TIPNSYLPLSG
+735 TIQNNYLPLSG
-746 GTVTGGITVDG
+746 GTVTGGITVNG

-776 VSKTV
+776 VSKTE
-781 KNNPYEV
+781 KNPHEV
-788 WACNGSSI
+788 WACNGGSI
-796 NLKTIIAATAVYVH
+796 NLKTIIASTAVYVH
-810 GSIVESIAGSINSG
+810 GSIVESIAGSINLG
-824 MTIDDPDAII
+824 ATIEDPDAII
-834 FNKATGSFVAKKGNA
+834 FNKATGSFVAKKNNG
-849 YYKYWNIIDNL
+849 YYRYWNTVDNL
-860 LINNYSNYGIFT
+860 LINDQSKYGTFF
-872 ANKGIVPY
+872 ASRGIVPY
-880 HNQLYRFANDNA
+880 HKQLYIFANDNA
-892 NIYIANNTGSVPIL
+892 NIYIADNTGSISTL

>member
-42 ADSEQIWDETLKKNQ
+42 ADSEQIWDKGLKKNQ
-57 SDINSLTQSKFGEYL
+57 SDINSVTQSKFGQYL
-72 PLTGGHIYGN
+72 PLAGGRIDGD
-82 LSVAGRVDLY
+82 LGVTGRVDLG
-92 GPLTLGDSLNIEE
+92 GPLTIALG
-105 NDFVFEGANNESL
+105 
-118 TINSNGLT
+118 INAGM
-126 YAFTEN
+126 
-132 QSQGFNVKEGDAR
+132 V
-145 LNNITVIPKENND
+145 TV
-158 TDRSV
+158 S
-163 SYVSPGM
+163 
-170 ITVDDGN
+170 DGN
-177 NSANFTPTSIELGL
+177 NSANFTPTSIELGM
-191 GDSNDE
+191 SNDHDE
-197 THVTAKTINTNKVF
+197 THVTAKTINTNEV
-211 LTQKKAQGTV
+211 LLRQSKAHGTATIV
-221 TVDTS
+221 TSV
-226 ITPNL
+226 TPGL
-231 IRLHQTPGRVTTIQP
+231 IKLSQTPGGARHVTTIQP
-246 TGIISPM
+246 IGISSAM
-253 FQLVG
+253 FKVTD
-258 GTDQNVLL
+258 GTDQDVLL
-266 GDGTTTGKLVK
+266 GDGSTTDRLIKDVTAAAIQSEYNFNFTTTGN
-277 DIRVNQDNVDKK
+277 VNNFVTIK
-289 NTLLLMLQYID
+289 
-300 GTALGTEFPAATKEL
+300 AATSTT
-315 AGLMTAADKTKLDDV
+315 AGVMTAADKTKLDDV

-371 NIPNATTASD
+371 NIPNATTTSD

-390 KLDNIENTYLSLSG
+390 KLDNIENTYLPLSG
-404 GTLTGTLRLNDINSN
+404 GTLTGALRLNDINSD

-464 QNGNIPLKNLGNI
+464 QNGNIPLENLGNL

-502 KSETGQDNAYVEY
+502 KNEPGQDNAYVEY

-572 PIAETPGVSSS
+572 PIAQTPGVSSS

-590 NGFMSVSDKVKL
+590 NGFMSVSDKIKL

-626 IGFTENSSSKNY
+626 IGFNANNTSKNY
-638 PVTLDLNDEA
+638 PITLDANDKA

-666 NNEDGIINGDLT
+666 NDEDGIINGGLT

-700 SASDGIK
+700 SGSDGIK
-707 FVDNEDSVYISTVNG
+707 FVDNEDSTYISTVNG

-727 FATDGSIQ
+727 FATDGTIQ
-735 TIPNSYLPLSG
+735 TISNSYLPLSG

-776 VSKTV
+776 VSKTE
-781 KNNPYEV
+781 KNPHEV
-788 WACNGSSI
+788 WACNGNSI
-796 NLKTIIAATAVYVH
+796 NLKTLIAATAVYVH
-810 GSIVESIAGSINSG
+810 GSIVESIASGSINSTV
-824 MTIDDPDAII
+824 TIEDPDAIV
-834 FNKATGSFVAKKGNA
+834 FNKATGSFLAKKGNG
-849 YYKYWNIIDNL
+849 YYRYWETTDNL
-860 LINNYSNYGIFT
+860 LISDSDKYGFLT
-872 ANKGIVPY
+872 TKRGTVPY
-880 HNQLYRFANDNA
+880 HKQLYIFANDNV
-892 NIYIANNTGSVPIL
+892 NIYIANNTGSVSIL
-906 DIYIN
+906 DVYIN

>member
-30 GKLVSMSTENVV
+30 GKLVSMSTENIV
-42 ADSEQIWDETLKKNQ
+42 ADSEQIWDEALKKNQ
-57 SDINSLTQSKFGEYL
+57 SDINSLTQSKFGKYL
-72 PLTGGHIYGN
+72 PLAGGRIDGD
-82 LSVAGRVDLY
+82 LSVTGRVDLG
-92 GPLTLGDSLNIEE
+92 GPLAIALG
-105 NDFVFEGANNESL
+105 
-118 TINSNGLT
+118 IN
-126 YAFTEN
+126 A
-132 QSQGFNVKEGDAR
+132 
-145 LNNITVIPKENND
+145 
-158 TDRSV
+158 
-163 SYVSPGM
+163 GM

-177 NSANFTPTSIELGL
+177 NSAHFTPTSIELGL
-191 GDSNDE
+191 GDDSDE
-197 THVTAKTINTNKVF
+197 THISANKII
-211 LTQKKAQGTV
+211 TQKISMADAKPLITHNLF
-221 TVDTS
+221 
-226 ITPNL
+226 ITPGSIEMNQGGTK
-231 IRLHQTPGRVTTIQP
+231 RHQTTIGPSGITTD
-246 TGIISPM
+246 GY
-253 FQLVG
+253 FRLKN
-258 GTDQNVLL
+258 GTDQDVLL
-266 GDGTTTGKLVK
+266 GDGSTTDRLIKDVTAAAIQSEYNFNFITTGN
-277 DIRVNQDNVDKK
+277 VNNFVTIK
-289 NTLLLMLQYID
+289 
-300 GTALGTEFPAATKEL
+300 AATSTT
-315 AGLMTAADKTKLDDV
+315 AGVMTAADKAKLDD
-330 PNIYAEK
+330 
-337 SKTISNITV
+337 
-346 GNRPNKRGLYIA
+346 
-358 IDYADRTNPGTTV
+358 
-371 NIPNATTASD
+371 
-381 GCMSYEDKN
+381 
-390 KLDNIENTYLSLSG
+390 IENTYLPLSG
-404 GTLTGTLRLNDINSN
+404 GTLTGTLRLNDINSD

-502 KSETGQDNAYVEY
+502 KNETGEDNAYVEY
-515 VYINNSW
+515 VFANNSW

-530 SIDLSEYSLKSQTV
+530 SIDLSKYSLKSQTV

-572 PIAETPGVSSS
+572 PIVEVPGVSSS
-583 GQLTSGQ
+583 GQPTSGQ

-626 IGFTENSSSKNY
+626 IGFAANNSSKNY
-638 PVTLDLNDEA
+638 PVTLDLNDKA

-655 DTQTDISNCVK
+655 DTQVDTSDCVK
-666 NNEDGIINGDLT
+666 NNQDGSINGDLT
-678 VNGNLST
+678 VNGTLHT
-685 SDADIV
+685 TDAY
-691 INNGKLELH
+691 INIYDGKLELH
-700 SASDGIK
+700 GGSYGIK
-707 FVDNEDSVYISTVNG
+707 FDSNEDSTYISKTNG

-727 FATDGSIQ
+727 FATDGTIQ
-735 TIPNSYLPLSG
+735 TIPNGYLPLSG

-776 VSKTV
+776 VSKTE
-781 KNNPYEV
+781 KNRHEV
-788 WACNGSSI
+788 WACNGGSI
-796 NLKTIIAATAVYVH
+796 NLKTLIAATAVYVH
-810 GSIVESIAGSINSG
+810 GSIVESIAESINSSV
-824 MTIDDPDAII
+824 TIADPDAII
-834 FNKATGSFVAKKGNA
+834 FNKATGSFVAKKGNG
-849 YYKYWNIIDNL
+849 YYRYWDTIDNL
-860 LINNYSNYGIFT
+860 LISDSDKYGFLT
-872 ANKGIVPY
+872 SKRGIVPY
-880 HNQLYRFANDNA
+880 HKQLYIFDNDNV
-892 NIYIANNTGSVPIL
+892 NIYIADNTGSVSIL

>member
-14 QPEDQVYAR
+14 QPEDQIYAK

-42 ADSEQIWDETLKKNQ
+42 ADSEQIWDKGLKKNQ
-57 SDINSLTQSKFGEYL
+57 SDINSVTQSKFGQYL
-72 PLTGGHIYGN
+72 PLAGGRIDGD
-82 LSVAGRVDLY
+82 LGVTGRVDLG
-92 GPLTLGDSLNIEE
+92 GPLEIGLG
-105 NDFVFEGANNESL
+105 
-118 TINSNGLT
+118 IN
-126 YAFTEN
+126 
-132 QSQGFNVKEGDAR
+132 AR
-145 LNNITVIPKENND
+145 T
-158 TDRSV
+158 
-163 SYVSPGM
+163 

-221 TVDTS
+221 AVDTS

-258 GTDQNVLL
+258 GTDQDVLL
-266 GDGTTTGKLVK
+266 GDGSTTDRLIKDVTAGAIQSEYNFNFTTTGN
-277 DIRVNQDNVDKK
+277 VNNFVTIK
-289 NTLLLMLQYID
+289 
-300 GTALGTEFPAATKEL
+300 AATSTT
-315 AGLMTAADKTKLDDV
+315 AGVMTAADKTKLDDV

-371 NIPNATTASD
+371 NIPNATTTSD

-390 KLDNIENTYLSLSG
+390 KLDNIENTYLPLSG
-404 GTLTGTLRLNDINSN
+404 GTLTGALRLNDISSD

-464 QNGNIPLKNLGNI
+464 QNGNIPLENLGNL

-502 KSETGQDNAYVEY
+502 KNEPGQDNAYVEY

-590 NGFMSVSDKVKL
+590 NGFMSVSDKIKL
-602 NGIAE
+602 NSIAE

-612 VLKKATASDLGGIK
+612 VLKKATSSDLGGIK
-626 IGFTENSSSKNY
+626 IGFNADNTSKNY
-638 PVTLDLNDEA
+638 PITLDANNKA

-666 NNEDGIINGDLT
+666 NDEDGIINGDLT

-700 SASDGIK
+700 SGSDGIK
-707 FVDNEDSVYISTVNG
+707 FVDNEDSTYISTVNG

-727 FATDGSIQ
+727 FATDGTIQ
-735 TIPNSYLPLSG
+735 TISNSYLPLSG

-776 VSKTV
+776 VSKTE
-781 KNNPYEV
+781 KNPHEV
-788 WACNGSSI
+788 WACNGNSI
-796 NLKTIIAATAVYVH
+796 NLKTLIAATAVYVH
-810 GSIVESIAGSINSG
+810 GSIVESIAGSINSTV
-824 MTIDDPDAII
+824 TIEDPDAIV
-834 FNKATGSFVAKKGNA
+834 FNKATGSFLAKEGNG
-849 YYKYWNIIDNL
+849 YYRYWKTTDNL
-860 LINNYSNYGIFT
+860 LISDSDKYGTFT
-872 ANKGIVPY
+872 SKRGTVPY
-880 HNQLYRFANDNA
+880 HNQLYAFANDN
-892 NIYIANNTGSVPIL
+892 NIYIANNTGSVSIL
-906 DIYIN
+906 DVYIN

>member
-14 QPEDQVYAR
+14 QPKDQVHAR

-42 ADSEQIWDETLKKNQ
+42 ADSEQIWDKGLKKNQ
-57 SDINSLTQSKFGEYL
+57 SDINSATLSKFGQYL
-72 PLTGGHIYGN
+72 PLAGGRIDGD
-82 LSVAGRVDLY
+82 LGVTGRVDLG
-92 GPLTLGDSLNIEE
+92 GPLEIGLG
-105 NDFVFEGANNESL
+105 
-118 TINSNGLT
+118 IN
-126 YAFTEN
+126 
-132 QSQGFNVKEGDAR
+132 AR
-145 LNNITVIPKENND
+145 T
-158 TDRSV
+158 
-163 SYVSPGM
+163 

-177 NSANFTPTSIELGL
+177 NSANFTPTSIELSM
-191 GDSNDE
+191 GDDSVD

-231 IRLHQTPGRVTTIQP
+231 IQLHQTPGRITTIQP

-253 FQLVG
+253 FKLAG
-258 GTDQNVLL
+258 GTDKQVLL
-266 GDGTTTGKLVK
+266 GDGGTTDRLIKDVTAAAIQSEYNFDFITTGN
-277 DIRVNQDNVDKK
+277 VNNFVTIK
-289 NTLLLMLQYID
+289 
-300 GTALGTEFPAATKEL
+300 AATSTT
-315 AGLMTAADKTKLDDV
+315 AGVMTAADKAKLDDV

-358 IDYADRTNPGTTV
+358 IDYADRTNPGTMV
-371 NIPNATTASD
+371 NIPNATTTSD

-390 KLDNIENTYLSLSG
+390 RLDNVKNTYLPLSG
-404 GTLTGTLRLNDINSN
+404 GTLTGTLCLNDINSD

-438 VSTPE
+438 VLTPE

-464 QNGNIPLKNLGNI
+464 QNGNIPLENLGNL
-477 DTQIALVVDKLP
+477 DTQIALVVNQLP

-502 KSETGQDNAYVEY
+502 KNETGQDNAYVEY

-522 EKLGEYTP
+522 EKFGEYTP

-544 SSAAFVANSGNTQL
+544 SQAAFVANSGKTQL

-590 NGFMSVSDKVKL
+590 NGFMSVSDKIKL
-602 NGIAE
+602 DSIAE

-626 IGFTENSSSKNY
+626 IGFTVNSSSKDY
-638 PVTLDLNDEA
+638 PVTLDSNGKA

-666 NNEDGIINGDLT
+666 TDESSIINGDLT

-691 INNGKLELH
+691 INSGKLELH
-700 SASDGIK
+700 SGSDGIK
-707 FVDNEDSVYISTVNG
+707 FVSNEDSVYISKING

-735 TIPNSYLPLSG
+735 TISNSYLPLSG
-746 GTVTGGITVDG
+746 GTVTGGITVNG

-776 VSKTV
+776 VSKTE
-781 KNNPYEV
+781 KNPHEV
-788 WACNGSSI
+788 WACNGGSI
-796 NLKTIIAATAVYVH
+796 NLKTIIASTAVYVH

-824 MTIDDPDAII
+824 VTIDDPDAII
-834 FNKATGSFVAKKGNA
+834 FNKATGSFVAKKGNG
-849 YYKYWNIIDNL
+849 YYRYWNTIDNL
-860 LINNYSNYGIFT
+860 LINDQSKYGTFT
-872 ANKGIVPY
+872 ASRGIVPY
-880 HNQLYRFANDNA
+880 HKQLYIFANDNA
-892 NIYIANNTGSVPIL
+892 NIYIADNTGSISTL

>member
-14 QPEDQVYAR
+14 QPEDQIYAK

-42 ADSEQIWDETLKKNQ
+42 ADSEQIWDKGLKKNQ
-57 SDINSLTQSKFGEYL
+57 SDINSVTQSKFGQYL
-72 PLTGGHIYGN
+72 PLAGGRIDGD
-82 LSVAGRVDLY
+82 LGVTGRVDLG
-92 GPLTLGDSLNIEE
+92 GPLTIALG
-105 NDFVFEGANNESL
+105 
-118 TINSNGLT
+118 INAGM
-126 YAFTEN
+126 
-132 QSQGFNVKEGDAR
+132 V
-145 LNNITVIPKENND
+145 TV
-158 TDRSV
+158 S
-163 SYVSPGM
+163 
-170 ITVDDGN
+170 DGN

-258 GTDQNVLL
+258 GTDQDVLL
-266 GDGTTTGKLVK
+266 GDGSTTDRLIKDVTAGAIQSEYNFNFTTTGN
-277 DIRVNQDNVDKK
+277 VNNFVTIK
-289 NTLLLMLQYID
+289 
-300 GTALGTEFPAATKEL
+300 AATSTT
-315 AGLMTAADKTKLDDV
+315 AGVMTAADKTKLDDV

-371 NIPNATTASD
+371 NIPNATTTSD

-390 KLDNIENTYLSLSG
+390 KLDNIENTYLPLSG
-404 GTLTGTLRLNDINSN
+404 GTLTGALRLNDISSD

-502 KSETGQDNAYVEY
+502 KNEPGQDNAYVEY

-590 NGFMSVSDKVKL
+590 NGFMSVSDKIKL

-612 VLKKATASDLGGIK
+612 VLKKATSSDLGGIK
-626 IGFTENSSSKNY
+626 IGFNANDTSKNY
-638 PVTLDLNDEA
+638 PITLDANNKA

-666 NNEDGIINGDLT
+666 NDEDGIINGNLT

-700 SASDGIK
+700 SGSDGIK
-707 FVDNEDSVYISTVNG
+707 FVDNEDSTYISTVNG

-727 FATDGSIQ
+727 FATDGTIQ
-735 TIPNSYLPLSG
+735 TISNSYLPLSG

-776 VSKTV
+776 VSKTE
-781 KNNPYEV
+781 KNPHEV
-788 WACNGSSI
+788 WACNGNSI
-796 NLKTIIAATAVYVH
+796 NLKTLIAATAVYVH
-810 GSIVESIAGSINSG
+810 GSIVESIASGSINSTV
-824 MTIDDPDAII
+824 TIEDPDAIV
-834 FNKATGSFVAKKGNA
+834 FNKATGSFLAKQGNG
-849 YYKYWNIIDNL
+849 YYRYWSTTNNL
-860 LINNYSNYGIFT
+860 LISDSDKYGFLT
-872 ANKGIVPY
+872 TKRGTVPY
-880 HNQLYRFANDNA
+880 HNQLYTFANDN
-892 NIYIANNTGSVPIL
+892 NIYIANNTGSVSIL
-906 DIYIN
+906 DVYIN

>member
-57 SDINSLTQSKFGEYL
+57 SDVNSWVQQEFERYL
-72 PLTGGHIYGN
+72 PLTGGRIDENLDIDGN
-82 LSVAGRVDLY
+82 LNVYGEVGAGTL
-92 GPLTLGDSLNIEE
+92 LTLGDSLRIKEGS
-105 NDFVFEGANNESL
+105 FVFEGADNESL
-118 TINSNGLT
+118 FINYNGLT

-132 QSQGFNVKEGDAR
+132 QSQGFNVKEGDAH
-145 LNNITVIPKENND
+145 LNSITVIPKENND

-163 SYVSPGM
+163 SYVGPGM
-170 ITVDDGN
+170 ISVNDGN
-177 NSANFTPTSIELGL
+177 NTALFTPTSIELGFE
-191 GDSNDE
+191 DSNDQ
-197 THVTAKTINTNKVF
+197 THISADKILTKKISMADAKPLITHNLF
-211 LTQKKAQGTV
+211 
-221 TVDTS
+221 
-226 ITPNL
+226 ITPGSIEMNQGGTKRHQTTIRPSGIITNGS
-231 IRLHQTPGRVTTIQP
+231 IRL
-246 TGIISPM
+246 
-253 FQLVG
+253 
-258 GTDQNVLL
+258 
-266 GDGTTTGKLVK
+266 
-277 DIRVNQDNVDKK
+277 
-289 NTLLLMLQYID
+289 
-300 GTALGTEFPAATKEL
+300 
-315 AGLMTAADKTKLDDV
+315 
-330 PNIYAEK
+330 
-337 SKTISNITV
+337 
-346 GNRPNKRGLYIA
+346 
-358 IDYADRTNPGTTV
+358 
-371 NIPNATTASD
+371 
-381 GCMSYEDKN
+381 
-390 KLDNIENTYLSLSG
+390 
-404 GTLTGTLRLNDINSN
+404 
-419 ENGLDINNVN
+419 ENGTNDDILLADGSIIKLSQPN
-429 GIQSVDQDK
+429 GV
-438 VSTPE
+438 
-443 VWTTNGNSIPL
+443 
-454 NIANG
+454 
-459 IAKLD
+459 AKLD
-464 QNGNIPLKNLGNI
+464 QDGNIPLENLGNL
-477 DTQIALVVDKLP
+477 DTQIALVVNQLP

-502 KSETGQDNAYVEY
+502 KNETGQDNAYIEY

-522 EKLGEYTP
+522 EKFGEYTP

-572 PIAETPGVSSS
+572 PIAETPGASSS

-602 NGIAE
+602 NGIEE

-612 VLKKATASDLGGIK
+612 ILKKATASDLGGIK
-626 IGFTENSSSKNY
+626 IGFTVNSSSKNY
-638 PVTLDLNDEA
+638 PVTLDSNDEA

-691 INNGKLELH
+691 INSGKLELH

-707 FVDNEDSVYISTVNG
+707 FVDNEDSVYISIANG

-776 VSKTV
+776 VSKTE
-781 KNNPYEV
+781 KNSPHEV
-788 WACNGSSI
+788 WACNGGSI
-796 NLKTIIAATAVYVH
+796 NLKTIIAAIAVYVH
-810 GSIVESIAGSINSG
+810 GSIVKSIAGSINQVT
-824 MTIDDPDAII
+824 TIDDPDAII
-834 FNKATGSFVAKKGNA
+834 FNKATGSFVAEKGNK
-849 YYKYWNIIDNL
+849 YYKYWTTVDNL
-860 LINNYSNYGIFT
+860 LISDSDKYGIFT
-872 ANKGIVPY
+872 AGKGTVPY
-880 HNQLYRFANDNA
+880 HNQLYRFANDNS
-892 NIYIANNTGSVPIL
+892 NIYIANNAGSVPIL
-906 DIYIN
+906 DIYKLI

>member
-42 ADSEQIWDETLKKNQ
+42 ADSEQIWDKGLKKNQ
-57 SDINSLTQSKFGEYL
+57 SDINSVTQSKFGQYL
-72 PLTGGHIYGN
+72 PLAGGRIDGD
-82 LSVAGRVDLY
+82 LGVTGRVDLG
-92 GPLTLGDSLNIEE
+92 GPLEIGLG
-105 NDFVFEGANNESL
+105 
-118 TINSNGLT
+118 IN
-126 YAFTEN
+126 
-132 QSQGFNVKEGDAR
+132 AR
-145 LNNITVIPKENND
+145 T
-158 TDRSV
+158 
-163 SYVSPGM
+163 

-253 FQLVG
+253 FQLVD

-266 GDGTTTGKLVK
+266 GDGSTTDRLIKDVTAAAIQSEYNFNFITTGN
-277 DIRVNQDNVDKK
+277 VNNFVTIK
-289 NTLLLMLQYID
+289 
-300 GTALGTEFPAATKEL
+300 AATSTT
-315 AGLMTAADKTKLDDV
+315 AGVMTAA
-330 PNIYAEK
+330 
-337 SKTISNITV
+337 
-346 GNRPNKRGLYIA
+346 
-358 IDYADRTNPGTTV
+358 
-371 NIPNATTASD
+371 
-381 GCMSYEDKN
+381 DKN
-390 KLDNIENTYLSLSG
+390 KLDNIENTYLPLSG
-404 GTLTGTLRLNDINSN
+404 GTLTGTLRLNDINSD

-464 QNGNIPLKNLGNI
+464 QNGNIPLENLGNL

-502 KSETGQDNAYVEY
+502 KNEPGQDNAYVEY

-602 NGIAE
+602 DGIAE

-626 IGFTENSSSKNY
+626 IGFTANSSSKDY
-638 PVTLDLNDEA
+638 PVTLNSNDEA

-666 NNEDGIINGDLT
+666 TDESSTINADVT
-678 VNGNLST
+678 VNGKISST
-685 SDADIV
+685 DANIV
-691 INNGKLELH
+691 INSGKLELH
-700 SASDGIK
+700 EGSNGINFIGGDDSSYISASGGK
-707 FVDNEDSVYISTVNG
+707 S
-722 SANEY
+722 NEY

-776 VSKTV
+776 VSKTE
-781 KNNPYEV
+781 KNPHEV
-788 WACNGSSI
+788 WACNGGSI
-796 NLKTIIAATAVYVH
+796 NLKTLIAATAVYVH
-810 GSIVESIAGSINSG
+810 GSIVESIAGSINSTV
-824 MTIDDPDAII
+824 TIEDPDAII
-834 FNKATGSFVAKKGNA
+834 FNKATGSFVAKQGNG
-849 YYKYWNIIDNL
+849 YYRYWSTTNNL
-860 LINNYSNYGIFT
+860 LISDSGKYGFLT
-872 ANKGIVPY
+872 AKRGIVPY
-880 HNQLYRFANDNA
+880 HKQLYMFANDNV
-892 NIYIANNTGSVPIL
+892 NIYIANNTGSVSIL
-906 DIYIN
+906 DVYIN

>member
-42 ADSEQIWDETLKKNQ
+42 ADSEQIWDKNLKKNQ
-57 SDINSLTQSKFGEYL
+57 SDINSVTQSKFGQYL
-72 PLTGGHIYGN
+72 PLAGGCIDGD
-82 LSVAGRVDLY
+82 LGVTGRVDLG
-92 GPLTLGDSLNIEE
+92 GPLEIGLG
-105 NDFVFEGANNESL
+105 
-118 TINSNGLT
+118 INTST
-126 YAFTEN
+126 
-132 QSQGFNVKEGDAR
+132 
-145 LNNITVIPKENND
+145 
-158 TDRSV
+158 
-163 SYVSPGM
+163 

-191 GDSNDE
+191 GDSNVK
-197 THVTAKTINTNKVF
+197 THISAQEIITDKISITSELPLVTYDV
-211 LTQKKAQGTV
+211 
-221 TVDTS
+221 S
-226 ITPNL
+226 ITPDRIQLSKGNDTL
-231 IRLHQTPGRVTTIQP
+231 EYTVIRPSGILTNGSIRLKNGTNNQILLADGSTTSEVVSY
-246 TGIISPM
+246 ISTSP
-253 FQLVG
+253 QV
-258 GTDQNVLL
+258 DCY
-266 GDGTTTGKLVK
+266 
-277 DIRVNQDNVDKK
+277 IVNILN
-289 NTLLLMLQYID
+289 ID
-300 GTALGTEFPAATKEL
+300 GAHDSFTIPGATKEL
-315 AGLMTAADKTKLDDV
+315 AGLMTAADKAKLDDV

-404 GTLTGTLRLNDINSN
+404 GTLTGTLRLNDINSD
-419 ENGLDINNVN
+419 ENGLDISNVN

-438 VSTPE
+438 ISTPE

-464 QNGNIPLKNLGNI
+464 QNGNIPLKNLGNL

-502 KSETGQDNAYVEY
+502 KNEPGQDNAYVEY

-572 PIAETPGVSSS
+572 PIAETPGISSS

-590 NGFMSVSDKVKL
+590 NGFMSVSDKIKL

-626 IGFTENSSSKNY
+626 IGFTADSSSKNY
-638 PVTLDLNDEA
+638 PVTLDSNDEA

-666 NNEDGIINGDLT
+666 NNEDGIINGVLT

-691 INNGKLELH
+691 INSGKLELH

-707 FVDNEDSVYISTVNG
+707 FVNNEDSVYISTVNG

-776 VSKTV
+776 VSKTE
-781 KNNPYEV
+781 KNNQHEV
-788 WACNGSSI
+788 WACNGGSI

-810 GSIVESIAGSINSG
+810 GSIVESIAGSINQNI
-824 MTIDDPDAII
+824 TIDDPDAII
-834 FNKATGSFVAKKGNA
+834 FNKATGSFVAKKGNGH
-849 YYKYWNIIDNL
+849 YKYWNTVDNL
-860 LINNYSNYGIFT
+860 LINDCSKYGIFT

-880 HNQLYRFANDNA
+880 HNQLYRFANDNS

>member
-42 ADSEQIWDETLKKNQ
+42 ADSEQIWDKGLKKNQ
-57 SDINSLTQSKFGEYL
+57 SDINSVTQSKFGQYL
-72 PLTGGHIYGN
+72 PLAGGRIDGD
-82 LSVAGRVDLY
+82 LGVTGRVDLG
-92 GPLTLGDSLNIEE
+92 GPLEIGLG
-105 NDFVFEGANNESL
+105 
-118 TINSNGLT
+118 IN
-126 YAFTEN
+126 
-132 QSQGFNVKEGDAR
+132 AR
-145 LNNITVIPKENND
+145 T
-158 TDRSV
+158 
-163 SYVSPGM
+163 

-191 GDSNDE
+191 GDSNNE

-258 GTDQNVLL
+258 GTDQDVLL
-266 GDGTTTGKLVK
+266 GDGSTTDRLIKDVTAGAIQSEYNFNFTTTGN
-277 DIRVNQDNVDKK
+277 VNNFVTIK
-289 NTLLLMLQYID
+289 
-300 GTALGTEFPAATKEL
+300 AATSTT
-315 AGLMTAADKTKLDDV
+315 AGVMTAADKTKLDDV

-371 NIPNATTASD
+371 NIPNATTTSD

-390 KLDNIENTYLSLSG
+390 KLDNIENTYLPLSG
-404 GTLTGTLRLNDINSN
+404 GTLTGALRLNDINSD

-464 QNGNIPLKNLGNI
+464 QNGNIPLENLGNL

-502 KSETGQDNAYVEY
+502 KNEPGQDNAYVEY

-572 PIAETPGVSSS
+572 PIAQTPGVSSS

-590 NGFMSVSDKVKL
+590 NGFMSVSDKIKL

-626 IGFTENSSSKNY
+626 IGFNANNTSKNY
-638 PVTLDLNDEA
+638 PITLDANDKA

-666 NNEDGIINGDLT
+666 NDEDGIINGDLT

-700 SASDGIK
+700 SGSDGIK
-707 FVDNEDSVYISTVNG
+707 FVDNEDSTYISTVNG

-727 FATDGSIQ
+727 FATDGTIQ
-735 TIPNSYLPLSG
+735 TISNSYLPLSG

-776 VSKTV
+776 VSKTE
-781 KNNPYEV
+781 KNPHEV
-788 WACNGSSI
+788 WACNGNSI
-796 NLKTIIAATAVYVH
+796 NLKTLIAATAVYVH
-810 GSIVESIAGSINSG
+810 GSIVESIASGSINLTA
-824 MTIDDPDAII
+824 TIEDPDAIV
-834 FNKATGSFVAKKGNA
+834 FNKATGSFLAKKGNG
-849 YYKYWNIIDNL
+849 YYRYWETTDNL
-860 LINNYSNYGIFT
+860 LISGSDKYGFFT
-872 ANKGIVPY
+872 TKRGTVPY
-880 HNQLYRFANDNA
+880 HKQLYIFANDNV
-892 NIYIANNTGSVPIL
+892 NIYIANNTGSVSIL
-906 DIYIN
+906 DVYIN

>member
-14 QPEDQVYAR
+14 QPKDQVYAR

-42 ADSEQIWDETLKKNQ
+42 ADSEQIWDKGLKKNQ
-57 SDINSLTQSKFGEYL
+57 SDINSVIQSKFGKYL
-72 PLTGGHIYGN
+72 PLDGGRIDGD
-82 LSVAGRVDLY
+82 LGVTGRVDLG
-92 GPLTLGDSLNIEE
+92 GPLTIALG
-105 NDFVFEGANNESL
+105 
-118 TINSNGLT
+118 IN
-126 YAFTEN
+126 A
-132 QSQGFNVKEGDAR
+132 
-145 LNNITVIPKENND
+145 
-158 TDRSV
+158 
-163 SYVSPGM
+163 GM
-170 ITVDDGN
+170 ITVDDGD
-177 NSANFTPTSIELGL
+177 NSANFTPTSIELGSL
-191 GDSNDE
+191 DSNDE

-258 GTDQNVLL
+258 GTDQDVLL
-266 GDGTTTGKLVK
+266 GDGTTTSKVISYITTNPQP
-277 DIRVNQDNVDKK
+277 DAYIVNVLN
-289 NTLLLMLQYID
+289 ID
-300 GTALGTEFPAATKEL
+300 GTNNSFTILGATKRF
-315 AGLMTAADKTKLDDV
+315 AGLMTAADKAKLDDV

-337 SKTISNITV
+337 SKTISNIAV
-346 GNRPNKRGLYIA
+346 GNDPNKKGLYIA
-358 IDYADRTNPGTTV
+358 IDYADRTNPGTIV
-371 NIPNATTASD
+371 NIPNATTTSD
-381 GCMSYEDKN
+381 GCMSQEDKN
-390 KLDNIENTYLSLSG
+390 KLDNIENTYLPLSG
-404 GTLTGTLRLNDINSN
+404 GTLTGTLRLNNISSDR
-419 ENGLDINNVN
+419 NGLDINNVN
-429 GIQSVDQDK
+429 VIQSVDQDK
-438 VSTPE
+438 VLTPE
-443 VWTTNGNSIPL
+443 VWTTDGNSIPL

-502 KSETGQDNAYVEY
+502 KSETGEDNAYIEY

-530 SIDLSEYSLKSQTV
+530 SIDLSKYSLKSQTV

-572 PIAETPGVSSS
+572 PIAETPGISSS
-583 GQLTSGQ
+583 GQLINGQ

-602 NGIAE
+602 DGIAE

-626 IGFTENSSSKNY
+626 IGFTGNSSSKNY
-638 PVTLDLNDEA
+638 PVTLDLNDKA

-666 NNEDGIINGDLT
+666 TDQSSTINADVT
-678 VNGNLST
+678 VNGKISST
-685 SDADIV
+685 DADIV
-691 INNGKLELH
+691 IDSGILILNEGSNGINFTGGDD
-700 SASDGIK
+700 STYIAASGGK
-707 FVDNEDSVYISTVNG
+707 S
-722 SANEY
+722 NEY
-727 FATDGSIQ
+727 FAADGSIQ

-776 VSKTV
+776 VSKTG
-781 KNNPYEV
+781 KNPHEV
-788 WACNGSSI
+788 WACNGGSI

-810 GSIVESIAGSINSG
+810 GSIVESIAGSINSTV
-824 MTIDDPDAII
+824 TIEDPDAII
-834 FNKATGSFVAKKGNA
+834 FNKATGSFVAKRDNG
-849 YYKYWNIIDNL
+849 YYRYWRTVDSL
-860 LINNYSNYGIFT
+860 LISDDHKYGIFT
-872 ANKGIVPY
+872 TKRGIVPY
-880 HNQLYRFANDNA
+880 HKQLYMFANDNV
-892 NIYIANNTGSVPIL
+892 NIYIANNTGSVSVL

>member
-7 NIQKVQV
+7 NIQKVQM

-30 GKLVSMSTENVV
+30 GKLVSMSTENVI
-42 ADSEQIWDETLKKNQ
+42 ADSEQIWDEVLKKNQ
-57 SDINSLTQSKFGEYL
+57 SDINSVTQSKFGEYL
-72 PLTGGHIYGN
+72 PLAGGRIDGD
-82 LSVAGRVDLY
+82 LGVTGRVDLG
-92 GPLTLGDSLNIEE
+92 GPLEIGLG
-105 NDFVFEGANNESL
+105 
-118 TINSNGLT
+118 IN
-126 YAFTEN
+126 
-132 QSQGFNVKEGDAR
+132 AR
-145 LNNITVIPKENND
+145 T
-158 TDRSV
+158 
-163 SYVSPGM
+163 

-191 GDSNDE
+191 GDSNVK
-197 THVTAKTINTNKVF
+197 THISAQEIITDKISVTSASPLITYDV
-211 LTQKKAQGTV
+211 
-221 TVDTS
+221 S
-226 ITPNL
+226 ITPDRIQLSKGNDTL
-231 IRLHQTPGRVTTIQP
+231 EYTVIRPSGILTNGSIRLKNGTNNQILLADGSTTSEVVSY
-246 TGIISPM
+246 ISPSP
-253 FQLVG
+253 QV
-258 GTDQNVLL
+258 DCY
-266 GDGTTTGKLVK
+266 
-277 DIRVNQDNVDKK
+277 IVNILN
-289 NTLLLMLQYID
+289 ID
-300 GTALGTEFPAATKEL
+300 GAHDSFTIPGATKEL
-315 AGLMTAADKTKLDDV
+315 AGLMTAADKAKLDDV

-404 GTLTGTLRLNDINSN
+404 GTLTGTLRLNDINSDG
-419 ENGLDINNVN
+419 NGLDINNVN

-438 VSTPE
+438 VLTPE

-464 QNGNIPLKNLGNI
+464 QNGNIPLKNLGNL

-502 KSETGQDNAYVEY
+502 KNEPGQDNAYVEY

-583 GQLTSGQ
+583 GQLISGQ
-590 NGFMSVSDKVKL
+590 NGFMSVSDKIKL

-626 IGFTENSSSKNY
+626 IGFTANSSSKNY
-638 PVTLDLNDEA
+638 PVTLDLNDKA

-685 SDADIV
+685 NDADIV
-691 INNGKLELH
+691 INSGKLELH

-707 FVDNEDSVYISTVNG
+707 FVDNEDSVYISTANG

-776 VSKTV
+776 VSKTE
-781 KNNPYEV
+781 KNNPHEV
-788 WACNGSSI
+788 WACNGGSI

-810 GSIVESIAGSINSG
+810 GSIVESIAGSINQTT
-824 MTIDDPDAII
+824 TIDDPDAII
-834 FNKATGSFVAKKGNA
+834 FNKATGSFVAKKGNG
-849 YYKYWNIIDNL
+849 YYKYWATIDNL
-860 LINNYSNYGIFT
+860 LISDSDKYGTFT
-872 ANKGIVPY
+872 AKKGTVPY
-880 HNQLYRFANDNA
+880 HNQLYRFANDNS